1 MPKEKTI
8 ARWLPLVGLTFA
20 VFVFNTSEFMPIG
33 LLSDIAADLHISE
46 VRAGLLVSV
55 YAWVVALMS
64 LPLMVMVS
72 TVELKRLLLAIIALF
87 VVSHVASA
95 LAEGYYTLMLS
106 RIGVACAHSIF
117 WSIAPPLAVRT
128 VPDGRSALGL
138 STIATGASV
147 AMVVGLPI
155 GRVVG
160 LYVGWR
166 MTFLSIAVISALIFV
181 FIAAVFPR
189 LQSRG
194 KFSFAKIPAL
204 LHNRVLLG
212 VFVLALLFATT
223 HYTGYS
229 YIEPFL
235 GQVAGLSPDVVTM
248 VLIVFGASGM
258 LGSIAFS
265 KYYMSGR
272 RRFMF
277 VVTLGPALCLLLM
290 QTATYDIA
298 YTPSVLVKGNAVTLT
313 ATLKA
318 GEGKDAVT
326 ADGSVELTAVD
337 AHQPAPTGLKALVDA
352 QGKVSLSWTAVAKV
366 DRMTDDFE
374 DYNSWGVDNAGDWSF
389 HDGDKGVTY
398 GYFDDQG
405 LYYDNEKT
413 PFAYIVWTP
422 ANYGGEDI
430 TVANP
435 TAKPYSGSNAM
446 ASVYSYNRK
455 ATGELTPLAADN
467 WMISP
472 ELTGKAQT
480 VMFRVNNISASNP
493 ETYQVFYSTTTAAHD
508 QFQLVAEKT
517 VSNSKWDEVSF
528 ELPEG
533 ARYFAI
539 RHNTKLEVSP
549 SGIGYS
555 SAPYLFLV
563 DDATFASKGCTFVEY
578 VIYRDGKPLATA
590 ATTASEDREAQCD
603 GADHVYQVTARY
615 GDGSE
620 SAPVEAV
627 VSMPT
632 GIDIIE
638 TTVDA
643 PQGVYSLDG
652 VKQDANARLQ
662 RGVYIKNGKKV
673 VVR

>member
-33 LLSDIAADLHISE
+33 LLSDIAADLNISE

-117 WSIAPPLAVRT
+117 WSI
-128 VPDGRSALGL
+128 
-138 STIATGASV
+138 
-147 AMVVGLPI
+147 GLPI

-212 VFVLALLFATT
+212 LFVLALLFATT

-290 QTATYDIA
+290 QAAAMDIIA
-298 YTPSVLVKGNAVTLT
+298 I
-313 ATLKA
+313 
-318 GEGKDAVT
+318 
-326 ADGSVELTAVD
+326 
-337 AHQPAPTGLKALVDA
+337 
-352 QGKVSLSWTAVAKV
+352 
-366 DRMTDDFE
+366 F
-374 DYNSWGVDNAGDWSF
+374 GVC
-389 HDGDKGVTY
+389 
-398 GYFDDQG
+398 
-405 LYYDNEKT
+405 
-413 PFAYIVWTP
+413 IVW
-422 ANYGGEDI
+422 G
-430 TVANP
+430 
-435 TAKPYSGSNAM
+435 AM
-446 ASVYSYNRK
+446 ATAFNIACQDNTIRFAPK
-455 ATGELTPLAADN
+455 EATSIAMSIFSGIFNLG
-467 WMISP
+467 I
-472 ELTGKAQT
+472 GC
-480 VMFRVNNISASNP
+480 
-493 ETYQVFYSTTTAAHD
+493 
-508 QFQLVAEKT
+508 
-517 VSNSKWDEVSF
+517 
-528 ELPEG
+528 G
-533 ARYFAI
+533 AYLGGVVVD
-539 RHNTKLEVSP
+539 HTSLC
-549 SGIGYS
+549 GIGYAVALIGLV
-555 SAPYLFLV
+555 APLYLVLRF
-563 DDATFASKGCTFVEY
+563 FPNM
-578 VIYRDGKPLATA
+578 RR
-590 ATTASEDREAQCD
+590 REAAQ
-603 GADHVYQVTARY
+603 Q
-615 GDGSE
+615 
-620 SAPVEAV
+620 
-627 VSMPT
+627 
-632 GIDIIE
+632 
-638 TTVDA
+638 
-643 PQGVYSLDG
+643 
-652 VKQDANARLQ
+652 
-662 RGVYIKNGKKV
+662 
-673 VVR
+673 